1 MRNKKSECVQ
11 EQPRSSKR
19 AVSEAEPSLAR
30 RGVSEAATRLCAHV
44 LRPHGYQTGKKAAKV
59 SRVSGITFQSR
70 ARFYIDH
77 TEIYEIYD
85 RLRVTIRLPVGCKYR
100 HVTFPDDTCSAL
112 KINLNKQDH
121 A

>member
-1 MRNKKSECVQ
+1 MYDIVPISETRNPSVC
-11 EQPRSSKR
+11 RSNHALRER

-112 KINLNKQDH
+112 KLK
-121 A
+121 